1 VLWPA
6 SSWVYTAL
14 TQDAEKEILG
24 DGPTMLARFRFR
36 YLLLIPAIG
45 FFIDALRH
53 QYIWPGR
60 YQPMNPRLIMVL
72 GTHSR
77 EGADMWVVL
86 LCFLIIGLL
95 SRRDQATKEDEK

>member
-1 VLWPA
+1 MEVLDDVPMMR
-6 SSWVYTAL
+6 AL
-14 TQDAEKEILG
+14 VRYK
-24 DGPTMLARFRFR
+24 

-53 QYIWPGR
+53 PYIWPGN

-95 SRRDQATKEDEK
+95 GRREEATKEDEE

>member
-1 VLWPA
+1 MEVLDGVPMMR
-6 SSWVYTAL
+6 AL
-14 TQDAEKEILG
+14 V
-24 DGPTMLARFRFR
+24 RYR